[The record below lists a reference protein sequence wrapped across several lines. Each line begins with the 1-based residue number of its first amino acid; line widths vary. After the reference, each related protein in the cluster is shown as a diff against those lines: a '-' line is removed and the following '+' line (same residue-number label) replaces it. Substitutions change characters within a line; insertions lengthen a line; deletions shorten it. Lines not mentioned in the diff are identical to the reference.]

1 MFWDTFP
8 DKPKEAE
15 KLTVTCYESR
25 RCQVNGPFSFL
36 FFPNFTLSTFSVSWK
51 FSCYAILFP
60 VATRLEAPSW
70 YHFNCLEDGRDAGLI
85 TIREAQCSQLREPAT
100 WAVFWNWRLCLT
112 LHARQDSA
120 SSVPIRVQIF
130 VVSKGKINFVL

>member
-1 MFWDTFP
+1 MYWDTFP
-8 DKPKEAE
+8 GKPKEAE
-15 KLTVTCYESR
+15 SKAMCYESR

-85 TIREAQCSQLREPAT
+85 TIRVAQSVSFGGSNVGCLRIG
-100 WAVFWNWRLCLT
+100 
-112 LHARQDSA
+112 DSA
-120 SSVPIRVQIF
+120 SLCMLVKIPLPKFKFVSKLDVTKGKNKIF
-130 VVSKGKINFVL
+130 VL